1 MPFSQLN
8 DIILKLTDKNT
19 VKVLNVLLE
28 HKEIID
34 EEIVNILNEEIEK
47 LQEALKEEEEKSQ
60 EALKEEEEKSQEALK
75 EEKMASRIALKEVR
89 KSLYK
94 LSERSL
100 ARYRRVR
107 DKETGYFVYYWSP
120 IFERVH
126 DLIIYRR
133 KRSVKKLRQRL
144 DYEQRNLL
152 YVCDE
157 GHTPV
162 TFSDAFELGFIC
174 STCGKELS
182 QKDNA
187 NTIQFLEQKI
197 KELDAELNTGL
208 EELDDLVELMEKPIQ
223 EK

>member
-1 MPFSQLN
+1 MLLLTFSQLDN
-8 DIILKLTDKNT
+8 IILKLTDETT
-19 VKVLNVLLE
+19 VKVLNLLLK

-34 EEIVNILNEEIEK
+34 EEMVNILNEEMGYF
-47 LQEALKEEEEKSQ
+47 KEDLNEDEGQKI
-60 EALKEEEEKSQEALK
+60 
-75 EEKMASRIALKEVR
+75 SRIALKEVR

-94 LSERSL
+94 LNERSL

-120 IFERVH
+120 IFERIL
-126 DLIIYRR
+126 DLIINRR
-133 KRSVKKLRQRL
+133 KQSLKKLGQRL

-174 STCGKELS
+174 TTCGKELS
-182 QKDNA
+182 QKDNTE
-187 NTIQFLEQKI
+187 TIQFLEQKI
-197 KELDAELNTGL
+197 KKLNDELKTGL

-223 EK
+223 KK

>member
-8 DIILKLTDKNT
+8 DIIVKLTDKTT
-19 VKVLNVLLE
+19 VEVLNVLLE

-47 LQEALKEEEEKSQ
+47 SQ
-60 EALKEEEEKSQEALK
+60 EALTEDEEKI
-75 EEKMASRIALKEVR
+75 ASRIALKEVR

-120 IFERVH
+120 IFERIL

-133 KRSVKKLRQRL
+133 KRSIKKLRQRL

-182 QKDNA
+182 QKENA
-187 NTIQFLEQKI
+187 NTIQFLKQKI
-197 KELDAELNTGL
+197 KELNEELKTGL
-208 EELDDLVELMEKPIQ
+208 EELDDLAELMEKPIQ
-223 EK
+223 KK

>member
-1 MPFSQLN
+1 M
-8 DIILKLTDKNT
+8 LKLTDEIT

-34 EEIVNILNEEIEK
+34 EEMVNILNEEIDQT
-47 LQEALKEEEEKSQ
+47 QEIITEDEEKNLQ
-60 EALKEEEEKSQEALK
+60 
-75 EEKMASRIALKEVR
+75 RIALKEVR

-94 LSERSL
+94 LNERSL

-120 IFERVH
+120 IFERIL
-126 DLIIYRR
+126 DLIVGRR
-133 KRSVKKLRQRL
+133 KKSLKKLRQRL

-174 STCGKELS
+174 NTCGEELS

-187 NTIQFLEQKI
+187 KTIQFLEHKI
-197 KELDAELNTGL
+197 KLLEDELKTGLDELN
-208 EELDDLVELMEKPIQ
+208 ELVELMEKPIQ
-223 EK
+223 KNKY

>member
-1 MPFSQLN
+1 MLLLSFSQLDN
-8 DIILKLTDKNT
+8 IILKLTDETT
-19 VKVLNVLLE
+19 VKVLNLLLK

-34 EEIVNILNEEIEK
+34 EEMVNILNEEMGYF
-47 LQEALKEEEEKSQ
+47 KEDLNEDEGQKI
-60 EALKEEEEKSQEALK
+60 
-75 EEKMASRIALKEVR
+75 SRIALKEVR

-94 LSERSL
+94 LNERSL

-120 IFERVH
+120 IFERIL
-126 DLIIYRR
+126 DLIINRR
-133 KRSVKKLRQRL
+133 KQSLKKLRQRL

-162 TFSDAFELGFIC
+162 TFSNAFELGFIC
-174 STCGKELS
+174 TTCGKELS
-182 QKDNA
+182 QRDNTE
-187 NTIQFLEQKI
+187 TIQFLEQKI
-197 KELDAELNTGL
+197 KKLNDELKTGL

-223 EK
+223 KK